1 MEEDRK
7 LEEMRKK
14 KSNREYWEY
23 LKGPEDRE
31 QKKEHE
37 LYIENKISTNTD
49 EQKKYIKEFW
59 EKIGRKKSNDKG
71 KKYRIM
77 MQRRNITK
85 EQNYKI
91 TKEDV
96 KKQIKKLKNMK
107 AVGPD
112 GIPNE
117 FYKEG
122 GEKIEEGLL
131 DLFESIDE
139 EEEVPIEWNKV
150 QVKLAFKHGKKRKKG
165 YKKLQTSGSSKYN
178 KQYILW
184 NN

>member
-1 MEEDRK
+1 
-7 LEEMRKK
+7 
-14 KSNREYWEY
+14 
-23 LKGPEDRE
+23 
-31 QKKEHE
+31 
-37 LYIENKISTNTD
+37 
-49 EQKKYIKEFW
+49 
-59 EKIGRKKSNDKG
+59 
-71 KKYRIM
+71 

-96 KKQIKKLKNMK
+96 KKQIKKLNNMK

-122 GEKIEEGLL
+122 GEKIEEGP

-139 EEEVPIEWNKV
+139 EEEVPTEWNKV
-150 QVKLAFKHGKKRKKG
+150 QVKLAFKHGKKEKKR

-178 KQYILW
+178 KQHILW

>member
-1 MEEDRK
+1 M
-7 LEEMRKK
+7 
-14 KSNREYWEY
+14 
-23 LKGPEDRE
+23 
-31 QKKEHE
+31 
-37 LYIENKISTNTD
+37 
-49 EQKKYIKEFW
+49 

-77 MQRRNITK
+77 MQRRNIAK

-107 AVGPD
+107 AVGLD

-122 GEKIEEGLL
+122 GEKIEE
-131 DLFESIDE
+131 
-139 EEEVPIEWNKV
+139 
-150 QVKLAFKHGKKRKKG
+150 
-165 YKKLQTSGSSKYN
+165 
-178 KQYILW
+178 
-184 NN
+184 